1 MKQASFVVC
10 VCLGVI
16 GCGGGTPAPEGP
28 ATAPAQ
34 GGEAP
39 GGVESQTAA
48 APEAPAAMPEAEPG
62 PANVT
67 VNATVNRQPIAAH
80 VRLVGEDGA
89 TAAEGDVGAKLSVPS
104 GTYKLEVAVTD
115 AAGLIDKP
123 TEEREVTLLPGGDTT
138 HVVDFPYA
146 KIKLNV
152 RVNGTLDPKA
162 VVRLLRKGAVVAE
175 IQSAAEYVT
184 ISPGRYAAK
193 VKSRGAE
200 EIDVDELM
208 FPQGATREMPV
219 NVVTGP

>member
-1 MKQASFVVC
+1 MC

-16 GCGGGTPAPEGP
+16 GCGGGTPAQEAP
-28 ATAPAQ
+28 ATTSAQ

-39 GGVESQTAA
+39 DSTESQPEA
-48 APEAPAAMPEAEPG
+48 APEAPMAVPERESG
-62 PANVT
+62 PANLTVT
-67 VNATVNRQPIAAH
+67 ATVNRQPIAAH
-80 VRLVGEDGA
+80 VRLIGEDGA
-89 TAAEGDVGAKLSVPS
+89 TAAEGDVGAKLNAPS
-104 GTYKLEVAVTD
+104 GTYKLEVTVTD
-115 AAGLIDKP
+115 GLIDKP
-123 TEEREVTLLPGGDTT
+123 TEEREVTLRPGGDTT
-138 HVVDFPYA
+138 EVVDFPYA

-175 IQSAAEYVT
+175 IQSAADYVM

-219 NVVTGP
+219 GVVTGP